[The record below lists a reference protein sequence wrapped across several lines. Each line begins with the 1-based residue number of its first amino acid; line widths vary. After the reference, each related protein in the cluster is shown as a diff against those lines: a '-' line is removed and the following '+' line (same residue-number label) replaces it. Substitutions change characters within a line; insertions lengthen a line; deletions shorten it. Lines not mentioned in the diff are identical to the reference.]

1 MYILVYDRRV
11 RKHKKHLVTIE
22 RDEKSKFLFYNTIHM
37 LHWDEEGG
45 GRWVEGGLTYNV
57 SYKAD
62 DTSGI
67 AFQAV
72 RLNL

>member
-1 MYILVYDRRV
+1 
-11 RKHKKHLVTIE
+11 
-22 RDEKSKFLFYNTIHM
+22 M

-45 GRWVEGGLTYNV
+45 RGWRGVEGGGGGIDLQYNV

>member
-1 MYILVYDRRV
+1 M
-11 RKHKKHLVTIE
+11 
-22 RDEKSKFLFYNTIHM
+22 
-37 LHWDEEGG
+37 EGG
-45 GRWVEGGLTYNV
+45 GGWRGGLTYNV
-57 SYKAD
+57 SYKAH

>member
-1 MYILVYDRRV
+1 M
-11 RKHKKHLVTIE
+11 RK
-22 RDEKSKFLFYNTIHM
+22 
-37 LHWDEEGG
+37 EGG
-45 GRWVEGGLTYNV
+45 GGGGRGWVEGGLTYNV

>member
-1 MYILVYDRRV
+1 
-11 RKHKKHLVTIE
+11 
-22 RDEKSKFLFYNTIHM
+22 M
-37 LHWDEEGG
+37 LHWDKGGRAGVGG

>member
-1 MYILVYDRRV
+1 
-11 RKHKKHLVTIE
+11 
-22 RDEKSKFLFYNTIHM
+22 M

-45 GRWVEGGLTYNV
+45 RGWRGVGWVEGGLTYNV

>member
-1 MYILVYDRRV
+1 
-11 RKHKKHLVTIE
+11 
-22 RDEKSKFLFYNTIHM
+22 M

-45 GRWVEGGLTYNV
+45 RGWRGEVGGGGGGLTYNV

>member
-1 MYILVYDRRV
+1 
-11 RKHKKHLVTIE
+11 
-22 RDEKSKFLFYNTIHM
+22 M

-45 GRWVEGGLTYNV
+45 RGWRGEGGLTYNV

>member
-1 MYILVYDRRV
+1 M
-11 RKHKKHLVTIE
+11 
-22 RDEKSKFLFYNTIHM
+22 
-37 LHWDEEGG
+37 EGG
-45 GRWVEGGLTYNV
+45 GGGVEGGLTYNV

-72 RLNL
+72 

>member
-1 MYILVYDRRV
+1 
-11 RKHKKHLVTIE
+11 
-22 RDEKSKFLFYNTIHM
+22 M
-37 LHWDEEGG
+37 LHWDKEG
-45 GRWVEGGLTYNV
+45 GRWVEGGLTYNVHV

>member
-1 MYILVYDRRV
+1 
-11 RKHKKHLVTIE
+11 
-22 RDEKSKFLFYNTIHM
+22 M
-37 LHWDEEGG
+37 LHWDEEG

-57 SYKAD
+57 SYKAA

-72 RLNL
+72 RLTLYMILSHFSTSKQISKKKKVSVNKM

>member
-1 MYILVYDRRV
+1 M
-11 RKHKKHLVTIE
+11 RKE
-22 RDEKSKFLFYNTIHM
+22 GGG
-37 LHWDEEGG
+37 GG
-45 GRWVEGGLTYNV
+45 GRWLEGGLTYNV

-72 RLNL
+72 SDFKSFFYLQTNKSKKIKGLS